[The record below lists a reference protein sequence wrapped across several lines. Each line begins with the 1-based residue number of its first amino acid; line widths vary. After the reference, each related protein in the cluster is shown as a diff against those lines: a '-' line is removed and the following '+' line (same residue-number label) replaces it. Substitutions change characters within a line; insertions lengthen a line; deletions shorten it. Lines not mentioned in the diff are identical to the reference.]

1 MKKNVR
7 VRFAP
12 SPTGDPHVGNIRSA
26 LFNWLFARKN
36 NGIFIVRIEDT
47 DRARF
52 TEGSIEN
59 ILDSLRWLGIDWD
72 EGPDVGGTFSP
83 YQQSYRLD
91 KYHPLVQKLL
101 DQGNAYYCH
110 CPPERLKTLRR
121 EQEKKGEFLG
131 YDRQCRDLTKQDRES
146 LLNSTRSRVVR
157 FKMPLAGETVAH
169 DIIRGKLSWKN
180 DLLDDFVILKSDE
193 YPTYHLA
200 NVVDDHLMQITH
212 VLRGEEWL
220 SSMPRH
226 LQIYQAFDF
235 KPPSFG
241 HLPMILGPDRSKLSK
256 RHGATSVLEYKD
268 AGYLPEALVNFLA
281 LLGWSLDD
289 KTDIIPSETLKQLFS
304 LERITKSGAVFNQEK
319 LNWLNG
325 VYIRQSPKTTLARH
339 LIPFLE
345 KGLPSKVTRP
355 IDPSYIIKII
365 PLIQERLKTL
375 ADAPEMSGF
384 FFQEVLEYDLR
395 NLIQKNMDAD
405 LTKLA
410 LAKSLEV
417 TKSTTPF
424 TTQNLE
430 EGLRALASELSLSG
444 RQLFGLLRVATTGRS
459 AAPPLFETMETLGKA
474 RCLKR
479 LQQARALLDITP
491 VVN

>member
-1 MKKNVR
+1 MKNKVR

-36 NGIFIVRIEDT
+36 NGTFIVRIEDT
-47 DRARF
+47 DRSRF
-52 TEGSIEN
+52 TDGAIER

-72 EGPDVGGTFSP
+72 EGPDVGGIFSP

-91 KYHPLVQKLL
+91 KYHPLVQQLL
-101 DQGNAYYCH
+101 DQGDAYYCH

-121 EQEKKGEFLG
+121 EQGEKGGFIG
-131 YDRQCRDLTKQDRES
+131 YDRRCRDLTEEARRLRQ
-146 LLNSTRSRVVR
+146 NSENSRVVR
-157 FKMPLAGETVAH
+157 FKMPISGETVAH
-169 DIIRGKLSWKN
+169 DLIRGKVSWRN
-180 DLLDDFVILKSDE
+180 DLLDDFVILKSDG

-235 KPPSFG
+235 TPPLFG

-268 AGYLPEALVNFLA
+268 NGFLPEALLNFLA

-289 KTDIIPSETLKQLFS
+289 KTDIIPSETLKQHFS
-304 LERITKSGAVFNQEK
+304 LDRITKSGAIFNQEK

-325 VYIRQSPKTTLARH
+325 VYIRQSSTKALAKQ
-339 LIPFLE
+339 LTPFFE
-345 KGLPSKVTRP
+345 KGVTSEVPRP
-355 IDPSYIIKII
+355 IDLSYLLKIV

-375 ADAPEMSGF
+375 ADAPELSSF
-384 FFQEVLEYDLR
+384 FFQEILQYDPSS
-395 NLIQKNMDAD
+395 LIQKNMDAEV
-405 LTKLA
+405 TKLA
-410 LAKSLEV
+410 LEKSLGV

-424 TTQNLE
+424 DTPNIE
-430 EGLRALASELSLSG
+430 EDLRALANELSLSG

-459 AAPPLFETMETLGKA
+459 AAPPLFETMEILGRE
-474 RCLKR
+474 RCVKR
-479 LQQARALLDITP
+479 IQQAKEMLDVTP
-491 VVN
+491 TVS